1 MLRNA
6 ILCFFLLFLLVRS
19 EGLEAQN
26 GFYLTGNKKQVDIPF
41 EYTNDFII
49 LTVEVNQSLPLK
61 FIFDSGAEHSILC
74 KRDLADLLHLDFERE
89 FRVMGS
95 DLKTELVAYL
105 ARRVHFEIN
114 EKAVSV
120 KEDILVL
127 EEDYFRFE
135 EFAGVNVHGILAA
148 NIFSKFIFKINY
160 QTKILTLYERE
171 HFKGVDD
178 SFSALPLEVFRNKLY
193 LNTKLQVL
201 RDSVVDVKLLID
213 TGAGLPLLIF
223 TNTHPQLHPPENALA
238 GHIGMGLGGF
248 LEGFNGRIHKLKIG
262 DFEQKQIVAQFQLLD
277 SMINVEHIN
286 QRNGLIGN
294 ALLNRFVVYF
304 DYEKEKIWL
313 KPNKYYKKE
322 YDFDRSGLT
331 LIVAGKTLATFLVQF
346 VLPNSP
352 AAALGIQK
360 GDTIVSVGHLPSHLM
375 SLEDVLRKLKRK
387 PGKKIRVVI
396 KRDGKRMVKNIILRD
411 LL

>member
-127 EEDYFRFE
+127 EEDYFDLK
-135 EFAGVNVHGILAA
+135 N
-148 NIFSKFIFKINY
+148 
-160 QTKILTLYERE
+160 
-171 HFKGVDD
+171 
-178 SFSALPLEVFRNKLY
+178 
-193 LNTKLQVL
+193 LQV
-201 RDSVVDVKLLID
+201 
-213 TGAGLPLLIF
+213 
-223 TNTHPQLHPPENALA
+223 
-238 GHIGMGLGGF
+238 
-248 LEGFNGRIHKLKIG
+248 
-262 DFEQKQIVAQFQLLD
+262 
-277 SMINVEHIN
+277 
-286 QRNGLIGN
+286 
-294 ALLNRFVVYF
+294 
-304 DYEKEKIWL
+304 
-313 KPNKYYKKE
+313 
-322 YDFDRSGLT
+322 
-331 LIVAGKTLATFLVQF
+331 
-346 VLPNSP
+346 
-352 AAALGIQK
+352 
-360 GDTIVSVGHLPSHLM
+360 
-375 SLEDVLRKLKRK
+375 
-387 PGKKIRVVI
+387 
-396 KRDGKRMVKNIILRD
+396 
-411 LL
+411 